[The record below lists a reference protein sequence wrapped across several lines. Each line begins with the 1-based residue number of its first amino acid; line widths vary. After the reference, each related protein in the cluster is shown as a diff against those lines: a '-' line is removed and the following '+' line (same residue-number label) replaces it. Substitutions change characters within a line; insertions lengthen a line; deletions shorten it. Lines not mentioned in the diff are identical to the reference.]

1 MNSLMDL
8 KARNQVKLSAGLIP
22 PGSFEGESVPSP
34 SLLSCGGSWQ
44 SAFTACR
51 HITSV
56 FYLHLH
62 VTNPTC
68 VSVCLPLL
76 PRMPIIKFRP
86 LPNPIRPHHLHL
98 QTLFSSMVTFTG
110 PEVQFSSVQSLSRVP
125 KLGFQH
131 IFWQGH
137 KPTHNSPQQQF

>member
-1 MNSLMDL
+1 MSPAGWLKATEMNSLMDL

-76 PRMPIIKFRP
+76 PRTPIIKFRA

-98 QTLFSSMVTFTG
+98 QRLCFQVWSHSQV
-110 PEVQFSSVQSLSRVP
+110 PKFSSVQFSHLVVSR
-125 KLGFQH
+125 
-131 IFWQGH
+131 
-137 KPTHNSPQQQF
+137 S